1 MKHSGMGGMGGCH
14 THTRSHTLA
23 VAIWTCF
30 FTQADLPRASSKA
43 IKRHERVITSQKG
56 TRNCLTDS
64 WMSELK
70 VWRVVNYIML

>member
-1 MKHSGMGGMGGCH
+1 MDVTHVPTHWRLRSGP
-14 THTRSHTLA
+14 
-23 VAIWTCF
+23 VFF
-30 FTQADLPRASSKA
+30 FTQADLPRASPKG